1 MVRSVGSVIRLS
13 EPRHYK
19 IMPQSHLF
27 LKSLFPLRYVLFL
40 LYISCQFLFL
50 INIFPC
56 CLLITR
62 VTDSTAGTT
71 KCAES
76 RILSQAQ
83 KEWKTGFFF
92 FFFFFSKKKSSQ
104 SEARVPGRADTR
116 SMCVLYTGPKRF
128 RGLSQCCTCFLCL
141 LANFTFSVEK
151 EARLS
156 FPDTKTYELS
166 SPTEIEEKEASD
178 DHSTP
183 DVSPAPLEET
193 MKFIGHPFFG
203 KFSNLLFKNFSFY

>member
-1 MVRSVGSVIRLS
+1 
-13 EPRHYK
+13 
-19 IMPQSHLF
+19 MPQSHLF

-50 INIFPC
+50 IDIFPC

-92 FFFFFSKKKSSQ
+92 FSKKNHQSSQ
-104 SEARVPGRADTR
+104 SEARVTSRADTR
-116 SMCVLYTGPKRF
+116 SMCALYMGPKRF
-128 RGLSQCCTCFLCL
+128 RGLSQCYTCFLWL

-151 EARLS
+151 EACLS

-166 SPTEIEEKEASD
+166 STTEIEEKEASD
-178 DHSTP
+178 NHSTP
-183 DVSPAPLEET
+183 NVSLAPPEEN
-193 MKFIGHPFFG
+193 MKFIGHHFFG
-203 KFSNLLFKNFSFY
+203 KFSNSLFFTLYFIEV